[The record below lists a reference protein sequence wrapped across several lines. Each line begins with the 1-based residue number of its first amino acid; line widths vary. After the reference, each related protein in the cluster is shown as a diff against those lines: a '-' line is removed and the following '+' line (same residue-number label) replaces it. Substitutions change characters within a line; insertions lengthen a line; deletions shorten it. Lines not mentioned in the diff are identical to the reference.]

1 MSNRYALIDAEG
13 LVVNVVVWDGEKP
26 VNFGDGLTAVLL
38 TPSDNEEQN
47 EHQ

>member
-38 TPSDNEEQN
+38 TPGDNEEQN